1 MANNRNL
8 VIQGLGLYF
17 LYRVDEYK
25 EVYSGKDFTPFFGNI
40 NMFFEKNEGKNG
52 PETEDA
58 DTKKRKKR
66 KKDAAIG
73 KYIVEA
79 DICDNTK
86 DFFRKPS
93 EEYGAVFTDS
103 LTKSKDSAFQI
114 FRMKMIDGPNPNKV
128 YFEATPFRNKV
139 AMSTSLRGKHIATL
153 VKSLEEDIYYVLD
166 R

>member
-40 NMFFEKNEGKNG
+40 NMFFEKDESKNG
-52 PETEDA
+52 SDAEDTG
-58 DTKKRKKR
+58 TKKGKKS
-66 KKDAAIG
+66 KKDAAVG

-79 DICDNTK
+79 DVCDNTK
-86 DFFRKPS
+86 DFFRRPS
-93 EEYGAVFTDS
+93 EEYGAVFPDS
-103 LTKSKDSAFQI
+103 LTKSKDNAFQI

-153 VKSLEEDIYYVLD
+153 IKNLEDDIYYVLD